1 MQKFNYMKVKKLG
14 SDWLIQISRRE
25 RGKLSLR
32 KGINESDISLD
43 SDVVLDV
50 ERPKVIISFVRIK
63 SLYIWLEWS
72 KNEKMA
78 VNYL

>member
-1 MQKFNYMKVKKLG
+1 MT
-14 SDWLIQISRRE
+14 RRE
-25 RGKLSLR
+25 RGKLSPR

-63 SLYIWLEWS
+63 SLYI
-72 KNEKMA
+72 
-78 VNYL
+78 